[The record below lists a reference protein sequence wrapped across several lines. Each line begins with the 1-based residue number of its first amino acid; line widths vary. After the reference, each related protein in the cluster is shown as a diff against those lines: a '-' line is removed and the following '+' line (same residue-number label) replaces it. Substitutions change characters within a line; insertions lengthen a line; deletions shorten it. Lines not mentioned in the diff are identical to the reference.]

1 VSDLR
6 DLARERSWSPSRP
19 RLPPRRRALEII
31 AIAGAGLVVATV
43 IVAALESSAIG
54 MSDASPIYL
63 LPVVVVGAR
72 FGTWPAVVSA
82 LVAFVV
88 YDLLF
93 TEPRLSLTVAD
104 PQELLDLLLFLVVA
118 VATGRLAAIQRA
130 RAGEAERRAG
140 EAQGLFAISR
150 WLATAPSL
158 ADAAP
163 RIAERLIA
171 DTRMSRVWMTLD
183 TDREHVLADTAPDT
197 PRPEATIVTTLARMP
212 GDEAARWIRSH
223 EARKVPAH
231 RGHEEVFKVRIE
243 AGDAA
248 IGTLW
253 ATRPRD
259 VETPSREETRLLSL
273 AADQI
278 GLAASREKLQREAT
292 EAEIAR
298 RGDALKSALLDSV
311 SHDLR
316 TPLASIRAAAG
327 GLADPAVDWPA
338 DGGRAVAASIDA
350 EAERLD
356 RLVREVLDLSRI
368 EAGTLRPDPEPHE
381 LRDLVEPVVRRLR
394 PRLGDRPID
403 LDLPDDLPPVA
414 ADAVLFD
421 ESVANVI
428 DNVASHAPPPA
439 PLAISGRRVDPANVV
454 LTIEDGGP
462 GVPEGSLPYLFDK
475 FYRVGRTGEGARRS
489 IGIGLSI
496 VRGLVEAM
504 GGSVD
509 AGPSR
514 LGGLAIRLTMPAA
527 TSPPADTV
535 EP

>member
-1 VSDLR
+1 VSELR
-6 DLARERSWSPSRP
+6 DLARERAWSPSRP
-19 RLPPRRRALEII
+19 TLPPARRALEI
-31 AIAGAGLVVATV
+31 AAVAGVGLVVATA
-43 IVAALESSAIG
+43 IVAGLESAAIG

-63 LPVVVVGAR
+63 LPVVIVGAR

-82 LVAFVV
+82 LVAFLV

-118 VATGRLAAIQRA
+118 VATGRLAAIQRT

-150 WLATAPSL
+150 VLATAPSL
-158 ADAAP
+158 AEATP
-163 RIAERLIA
+163 RIADRLVA
-171 DTRMSRVWMTLD
+171 GTRMSRIWIRLD
-183 TDREHVLADTAPDT
+183 GPQEAVLADTASDQ
-197 PRPEATIVTTLARMP
+197 PRPDPAIVTSLARMP
-212 GDEAARWIRSH
+212 GDEPARWIRSH
-223 EARKVPAH
+223 EARRGTIH
-231 RGHEEVFKVRIE
+231 RGEEEVFKVRIE
-243 AGDAA
+243 AGVAP

-253 ATRPRD
+253 ATRPRNA
-259 VETPSREETRLLSL
+259 EPPSREETRLLSL

-278 GLAASREKLQREAT
+278 GLAASREKLQRDAT

-327 GLADPAVDWPA
+327 GLADPAVEWPA

-368 EAGTLRPDPEPHE
+368 EAGALRPDPEPHE

-439 PLAISGRRVDPANVV
+439 PLAISGRRADPEMVV

-504 GGSVD
+504 GGTVD
-509 AGPSR
+509 AGPSP
-514 LGGLAIRLTMPAA
+514 LGGLAIRLTMPTAA
-527 TSPPADTV
+527 APPGDTV